1 MQEVAIGVAS
11 KVSDHSIVTA
21 EVIHQSGAP
30 STALRL
36 SDGEATF
43 AYSGD
48 TEWTD
53 ALLPI
58 AHDADL
64 FICECYAH
72 AGKLTGQATMRGSA
86 VAKMAVAAKGS
97 KSFSKAGKVSIK
109 LKLTKDQADFA
120 VDTIAECLT
129 ELQR

>member
-1 MQEVAIGVAS
+1 MLG
-11 KVSDHSIVTA
+11 HSLLTA

-36 SDGEATF
+36 SDGEKTF

-58 AHDADL
+58 SAGADL
-64 FICECYAH
+64 FICECYAY
-72 AGKLTGQATMRGSA
+72 AGKMTGHLSWEILKPRIPALHAKRLMVTHMNPTVLAKLDELKSA
-86 VAKMAVAAKGS
+86 GV
-97 KSFSKAGKVSIK
+97 
-109 LKLTKDQADFA
+109 L
-120 VDTIAECLT
+120 IAEDGL
-129 ELQR
+129 ELDV

>member
-1 MQEVAIGVAS
+1 MLG
-11 KVSDHSIVTA
+11 HSLTTA

-36 SDGEATF
+36 SDGQTVF

-58 AHDADL
+58 ARDADL
-64 FICECYAH
+64 FICECYAY
-72 AGKLTGQATMRGSA
+72 AGKTHRPHELGNPQTENRRLAR
-86 VAKMAVAAKGS
+86 AAHHAHAHES
-97 KSFSKAGKVSIK
+97 DHAR
-109 LKLTKDQADFA
+109 AA
-120 VDTIAECLT
+120 
-129 ELQR
+129 R